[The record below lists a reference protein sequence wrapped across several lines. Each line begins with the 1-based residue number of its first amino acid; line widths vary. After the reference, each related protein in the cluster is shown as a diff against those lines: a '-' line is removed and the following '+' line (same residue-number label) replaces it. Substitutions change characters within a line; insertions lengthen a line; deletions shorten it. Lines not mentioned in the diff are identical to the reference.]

1 MLEEALPQVIAAEP
15 LERKLLKAAKSGG
28 AEGITWDEQ
37 LQNAI
42 AANVLTAEE
51 AKVLARVRQLV
62 LEIVAVDEFEPA
74 ELRLGSSVDAGVTQQ
89 HAA

>member
-1 MLEEALPQVIAAEP
+1 MSTTKCAPS
-15 LERKLLKAAKSGG
+15 ERMLKAAKSGG

-51 AKVLARVRQLV
+51 AKVLARVRQLI
-62 LEIVAVDEFEPA
+62 LEIVAVDEFDPV
-74 ELRLGSSVDAGVTQQ
+74 ELRLGSSVDPGVTQQ